1 MSAGIWAPRERRDAH
16 SSEYDLAISLC
27 MPIRECSK
35 LLRLA
40 EIILQS
46 NGLQSHIRT
55 IVDL

>member
-1 MSAGIWAPRERRDAH
+1 VSAGIWAPRERRDAH
-16 SSEYDLAISLC
+16 SSEYDLAIIC